1 MPGSSLGMTKQKNDD
16 SGRHGRQAENA
27 MNQEIM
33 NLFSPQVPA
42 QVFDQ
47 IRISIASPD
56 KILSW
61 SYGEIKKPET
71 INYRTF
77 KPERDGLFCARIFGP
92 IKDYECLCGKYKRMK
107 YKGII
112 CEKCSVEVTLSRVR
126 RERMGHIE
134 LAAPVAHIWFLKS
147 LPSRIGLLLD
157 MTLKDLERI
166 LYFEYYVVL
175 EPGLTELKDRQLLSE
190 EEYLR
195 AQDQFGPD
203 SFTAMIGAEAIRE
216 MLKALDL
223 EKMAVDLRKEMAE
236 TKSELKPKK
245 IAKRLK
251 LIEAFVQ
258 SGNKPEW
265 MVLTHVPVIPP
276 DLRPLVPL
284 DGGRF
289 ATSDLNDLYR
299 RVINRNNRLKRLI
312 ELRAPDIII
321 RNEKRMLQEAVDAL
335 FDNGRRGR
343 VITGANKRPLKSL
356 ADMLKGK
363 QGRFRQNLLG
373 KRVDYSGRS
382 VIVVG
387 PELKLHQC
395 GLPKKMALELFK
407 PFIYSRL
414 DAKGLSTTVKQAK
427 KLVEK
432 EKPEVWDIL
441 DEVIREHPVLLNRAP
456 TLHRLGIQAFEPVLI
471 EGKAI
476 QLHPLVCAA
485 FNADFDGDQMAVHV
499 PLSLEAQLEARVL
512 MMSTNNIL
520 HPANGSPIIVPSQ
533 DIVLGLYYL
542 SILVENGPGEFRVE
556 LYTPEQLKRDPKKH
570 NIVQGYYRNI
580 SEVEH
585 ALAQKTVGLHSKIK
599 YSWEGV
605 GEDGKPYRKEY
616 EPTPGRALLGEVL
629 PRHSKVSFDL
639 VNKLMTKREISSMID
654 TVYRHCGQ
662 KETVIF
668 CDRVMALGFHHAFK
682 AGISFGKDDMVVP
695 RSKRSIVEKTRELV
709 KEFEQQYNDGV
720 ITQGEKYNKVVDA
733 WSKCTKHIAD
743 EMMKEIS
750 ATKPATEKG
759 AEAQV
764 NSIYMM
770 AHSGARGSS
779 EQMRQLAGMRGLMAK
794 PSGEI
799 IESPIISNFKEGLSV
814 LEYFNSTH
822 GARKGLADTALKT
835 ANSGYLTR
843 RLVDV
848 AQDCI
853 ITEEDCGTSHG
864 IKVRAIIDAGQV
876 VASLASRILGRTTA
890 EDVRDPA
897 GNEILVPNGTLL
909 EEKELERLLRA
920 GVQEVRIRSV
930 LTCETTTGVCGKC
943 YGRDLARGTPVN
955 MGEAVGVIAAQSIG
969 EPGTQLT
976 MRTFHIGGAAQLS
989 EQSFVES
996 NFEGAVKIKNK
1007 NVVRNSDGDEIV
1019 MSRNLIVAVQD
1030 PDGTERATHRIPY
1043 GARLKVADDA
1053 HITRG
1058 QRIAEWDP
1066 YTRPILTEVEGHVGF
1081 EDLIE
1086 GQSMSETLDETTGIA
1101 KRSVTDWRTGSGR
1114 NQQDLRPALVIKG
1127 KDGKPLKLARG
1138 GDARYVLAVDAVISV
1153 DPDGHVKAGDVI
1165 ARIPTESAKTRD
1177 ITGGLPRVAE
1187 LFEARRPKESAVIA
1201 EISGTVRFGR
1211 DYKNKRRIAIE
1222 PANKDEE
1229 AREYLVPK
1237 GKHIHLQDGDIIEKG
1252 DFIVE
1257 GNPAPHDILAIK
1269 GVEELAGY
1277 LVNEIQDVYRLQ
1289 GVSINDKH
1297 IEVIVRQ
1304 MLQKVEIDDSGETD
1318 LIQGDQVD
1326 KVEFDEVN
1334 ARAAEEGKKPA
1345 TAHPVLLGIT
1355 KASLQTRSFIS
1366 AASFQETTRVLT
1378 EAAVNGKV
1386 DTLEGLKENVI
1397 VGRLIPAGTG
1407 AQMNRIREI
1416 AIKRDALILAER
1428 EREAAI
1434 KAEATAEEPAAL
1446 PAAE

>member
-1 MPGSSLGMTKQKNDD
+1 
-16 SGRHGRQAENA
+16 

-33 NLFSPQVPA
+33 NLFNPTTPA

-47 IRISIASPD
+47 IRISIASPE

-175 EPGLTELKDRQLLSE
+175 EPGLTALKDRQLLSE

-195 AQDQFGPD
+195 AQDEYGQD

-216 MLKALDL
+216 LLKGLDL
-223 EKMAVDLRKEMAE
+223 EKLEGQLRAEMAE
-236 TKSELKPKK
+236 TDSDIKHKK
-245 IAKRLK
+245 LAKRLK
-251 LIEAFVQ
+251 IVEAFRN

-265 MVLTHVPVIPP
+265 MIMTVIPVIPP

-299 RVINRNNRLKRLI
+299 RVINRNNRLKRLM

-387 PELKLHQC
+387 PELRLHQC

-432 EKPEVWDIL
+432 ERPEVWDIL

-520 HPANGSPIIVPSQ
+520 HPANGQPIIVPSQ

-542 SILVENGPGEFRVE
+542 SIMREGMNGEGKV
-556 LYTPEQLKRDPKKH
+556 YRDMAE
-570 NIVQGYYRNI
+570 I
-580 SEVEH
+580 EH
-585 ALAQKTVGLHSKIK
+585 ALFSKAIHLHTKIK
-599 YSWEGV
+599 YRWTGID
-605 GEDGKPYRKEY
+605 EDGKPVSRLYD
-616 EPTPGRALLGEVL
+616 TTAGRVMLGQVL
-629 PRHSKVSFDL
+629 PKHAKVPFD
-639 VNKLMTKREISSMID
+639 VINKLMTKREISGVID
-654 TVYRHCGQ
+654 QVYRHCGQ

-668 CDRVMALGFHHAFK
+668 CDRIMALGFHNAFK

-695 RSKRSIVEKTRELV
+695 HGKWKIVDDTRNMA
-709 KEFEQQYNDGV
+709 KEFEQQYNDGL

-733 WSKCTKHIAD
+733 WSKATEKIA
-743 EMMKEIS
+743 EQMMKEIS
-750 ATKPATEKG
+750 SVKKNTKGEDS
-759 AEAQV
+759 QI

-770 AHSGARGSS
+770 AHSGARGSPA
-779 EQMRQLAGMRGLMAK
+779 QMRQLAGMRGLMAK

-799 IESPIISNFKEGLSV
+799 IETPIISNFKEGLSV

-853 ITEEDCGTSHG
+853 INADDCGTKLG
-864 IKVRAIIDAGQV
+864 IKMRAIIDAGTV
-876 VASLASRILGRTTA
+876 VASLGSRILGRTA
-890 EDVRDPA
+890 GEDIRDPSS
-897 GNEILVPNGTLL
+897 NKVVVKRGTLM
-909 EEKELERLLRA
+909 EESHVDAIQQA
-920 GVQEVRIRSV
+920 GIQEVKIRSA
-930 LTCETTTGVCGKC
+930 LTCELVNGICGKC

-955 MGEAVGVIAAQSIG
+955 HGEAVGVIAAQSIG

-976 MRTFHIGGAAQLS
+976 MRTFHIGGAAQIN
-989 EQSFVES
+989 EQSFIES
-996 NFEGAVKIKNK
+996 NFDGKIVIKNK
-1007 NVVRNSDGDEIV
+1007 AIMTNGEGANVAMVRNMV
-1019 MSRNLIVAVQD
+1019 VAVVD
-1030 PDGTERATHRIPY
+1030 ADGTERATHRIPY
-1043 GARLKVADDA
+1043 GARMRVDEGDMIK
-1053 HITRG
+1053 RG

-1066 YTRPILTEVEGHVGF
+1066 YTRPILTEVEGTIGF
-1081 EDLIE
+1081 EDLVE
-1086 GQSMSETLDETTGIA
+1086 GQSISETLDESTGIA
-1101 KRSVTDWRTGSGR
+1101 KRVVIDWRTTGR
-1114 NQQDLRPALVIKG
+1114 GADLRPAIVIKG
-1127 KDGKPLKLARG
+1127 KDGKVLKLPRG
-1138 GDARYVLAVDAVISV
+1138 GDARYMLSVDAILSV
-1153 DPDGHVKAGDVI
+1153 DAGAKVKAGDVV
-1165 ARIPTESAKTRD
+1165 ARISTESAKTRD

-1187 LFEARRPKESAVIA
+1187 LFEARRPKDAAIIA
-1201 EISGTVRFGR
+1201 EIAGTIRFGR
-1211 DYKNKRRIAIE
+1211 DYKNKRRISIE
-1222 PANKDEE
+1222 PLDKTEE
-1229 AREYLVPK
+1229 AREYLIPK
-1237 GKHIHLQDGDIIEKG
+1237 GKHIHLQDGDIVEKG

-1269 GVEELAGY
+1269 GIEELAAY
-1277 LVNEIQDVYRLQ
+1277 LVNEIQEVYRLQ
-1289 GVSINDKH
+1289 GVLINDKH

-1304 MLQKVEIDDSGETD
+1304 MLQKVEITDQGETD
-1318 LIQGDQVD
+1318 MIAGEQID
-1326 KVEFDEVN
+1326 KIEFDAIN
-1334 ARAAEEGKKPA
+1334 AKAKEEGKKPA
-1345 TAHPVLLGIT
+1345 TGSPVLLGIT
-1355 KASLQTRSFIS
+1355 KASLQTRSFFS

-1386 DTLEGLKENVI
+1386 DPLEGLKENVI

-1407 AQMNRIREI
+1407 ASMARIREV
-1416 AIKRDALILAER
+1416 ATKRDRLILDER
-1428 EREAAI
+1428 EKQAAI
-1434 KAEATAEEPAAL
+1434 VPTAPEAEPLAL
-1446 PAAE
+1446 PPAE

>member
-1 MPGSSLGMTKQKNDD
+1 
-16 SGRHGRQAENA
+16 

-47 IRISIASPD
+47 IRISIASPE

-175 EPGLTELKDRQLLSE
+175 EPGTTALEMRQLLSE
-190 EEYLR
+190 DEYLK
-195 AQDQFGPD
+195 AQEDLGPD
-203 SFTAMIGAEAIRE
+203 SFTAKIGAEAIRD
-216 MLKALDL
+216 MLSELDL
-223 EKMAVDLRKEMAE
+223 NKMQADLRAE
-236 TKSELKPKK
+236 IGESDSDAKK
-245 IAKRLK
+245 KKLAKRLK
-251 LIEAFVQ
+251 IVEAFQQ
-258 SGNKPEW
+258 SGNRPEW
-265 MVLTHVPVIPP
+265 MILKQIPVIPP

-542 SILVENGPGEFRVE
+542 SLVREDAGEQRPRVFGDMA
-556 LYTPEQLKRDPKKH
+556 Q
-570 NIVQGYYRNI
+570 I
-580 SEVEH
+580 EH
-585 ALAQKTVGLHSKIK
+585 ALHAKAIDLHTKIK
-599 YSWEGV
+599 YRWEGLDEK
-605 GEDGKPYRKEY
+605 GEEVRRLYDT
-616 EPTPGRALLGEVL
+616 TPGRVMLGNVL
-629 PRHSKVSFDL
+629 PRSTKVSFDV
-639 VNKLMTKREISSMID
+639 VNKLMTKREISNMID
-654 TVYRHCGQ
+654 QVYRHCGQ

-668 CDRVMALGFHHAFK
+668 CDRIMALGFYNAFK

-695 RSKRSIVEKTRELV
+695 ASKWKIIDKTREFA
-709 KEFEQQYNDGV
+709 KEFEQQYNDGL

-733 WSKCTKHIAD
+733 WSKCTEQIAD
-743 EMMKEIS
+743 EMMREIS
-750 ATKPATEKG
+750 AVRKDGNT
-759 AEAQV
+759 AQV

-770 AHSGARGSS
+770 AHSGARGSPA
-779 EQMRQLAGMRGLMAK
+779 QMRQLAGMRGLMAK

-799 IESPIISNFKEGLSV
+799 IETPIISNFKEGLTV

-853 ITEEDCGTSHG
+853 ITTYDCGTAAG
-864 IKVRAIIDAGQV
+864 INVRAIIDAGTV
-876 VASLASRILGRTTA
+876 VASLGTRILGRTTA
-890 EDVRDPA
+890 EDVRDPSSH
-897 GNEILVPNGTLL
+897 EVIVKSGTLL
-909 EEKELERLLRA
+909 EEPQVEAIITA
-920 GVQEVRIRSV
+920 GVQELRIRSV

-955 MGEAVGVIAAQSIG
+955 LGEAVGVIAAQSIG

-976 MRTFHIGGAAQLS
+976 MRTFHIGGAAQIS

-996 NFEGAVKIKNK
+996 NFDGKVKIKNK
-1007 NVVRNSDGDEIV
+1007 NIVKNSDGQNV
-1019 MSRNLIVAVQD
+1019 AMVRNMVVAVLD
-1030 PDGTERATHRIPY
+1030 PDGTERATHRIQY
-1043 GARLKVADDA
+1043 GARMLIEDGAQIK
-1053 HITRG
+1053 RG

-1066 YTRPILTEVEGHVGF
+1066 YTRPILTEVEGVIGL
-1081 EDLIE
+1081 EDLVE
-1086 GQSMSETLDETTGIA
+1086 GQSMSETLDESTGIA
-1101 KRSVTDWRTGSGR
+1101 KRVVIDWRTGSGR
-1114 NQQDLRPALVIKG
+1114 NQQDLRPAIVIK
-1127 KDGKPLKLARG
+1127 KDNKILKLGRG
-1138 GDARYVLAVDAVISV
+1138 AEARYQLAVDAIISV
-1153 DPDGHVKAGDVI
+1153 EPGSSVSAGDVI
-1165 ARIPTESAKTRD
+1165 ARISTESAKTRD

-1187 LFEARRPKESAVIA
+1187 LFEARRPKEAAIIA
-1201 EISGTVRFGR
+1201 EASGTVRFGK
-1211 DYKNKRRIAIE
+1211 DYKNKRRVIIE
-1222 PANKDEE
+1222 PASKDEE
-1229 AREYLVPK
+1229 PKEYLIPK
-1237 GKHIHLQDGDIIEKG
+1237 GKHIHLQDGDLVEKG

-1277 LVNEIQDVYRLQ
+1277 LVNEIQEVYRLQ
-1289 GVSINDKH
+1289 GVAINDKH

-1304 MLQKVEIDDSGETD
+1304 MLQKVEIDDSGETE
-1318 LIQGDQVD
+1318 LIQGEQID
-1326 KVEFDEVN
+1326 KIELDEIN
-1334 ARAAEEGKKPA
+1334 ARVVDEGKKPA
-1345 TAHPVLLGIT
+1345 TGHPVLLGIT

-1407 AQMNRIREI
+1407 AMMNLVREV
-1416 AIKRDALILAER
+1416 AGKRDALILEER
-1428 EREAAI
+1428 E
-1434 KAEATAEEPAAL
+1434 KEATAKEEAAKAAAESAQSAAAPQPEQL